1 MFKWLKKLFPVS
13 HVNPETIQECNDFLQ
28 EREWF
33 SRNGLSGAVTG
44 AQSRSEMNWPLMHIR
59 HSEWFMLKLP
69 HLIEAIDCYFA
80 RQGIAT
86 DIFPDPRFF
95 RVPRVSKQPRYCRI
109 HNTRHKFS
117 RCGYRNIKRR
127 QKTHRMVQR

>member
-13 HVNPETIQECNDFLQ
+13 GANPETIQECKDFRQ

-33 SRNGLSGAVTG
+33 SRNGLSGAVDG
-44 AQSRSEMNWPLMHIR
+44 VPSRSEMNWSLMHIR
-59 HSEWFMLKLP
+59 HSEWFMLKRP

-86 DIFPDPRFF
+86 DIFPDR
-95 RVPRVSKQPRYCRI
+95 RVFPTPRVSKQPRYCRI
-109 HNTRHKFS
+109 HSTRHRFG

-127 QKTHRMVQR
+127 QKTHRMIQR

>member
-13 HVNPETIQECNDFLQ
+13 VANPETIQECKDFHQ
-28 EREWF
+28 ERERF
-33 SRNGLSGAVTG
+33 SRNGLSEAVRGAP
-44 AQSRSEMNWPLMHIR
+44 SRSEMNWFLMHIR
-59 HSEWFMLKLP
+59 HSEWFMLNRP

-86 DIFPDPRFF
+86 DSFPDPRVL
-95 RVPRVSKQPRYCRI
+95 RTPSMSKQLRYCRI
-109 HNTRHKFS
+109 HNTRHRFG

>member
-1 MFKWLKKLFPVS
+1 MFKWLKKLVS
-13 HVNPETIQECNDFLQ
+13 VSVANSEAIQECKDFRQ

-33 SRNGLSGAVTG
+33 SRNGLSGAVDGTP
-44 AQSRSEMNWPLMHIR
+44 SRSEMNWLLGHIR
-59 HSEWFMLKLP
+59 HSEWFMLKRP

-86 DIFPDPRFF
+86 DSFPDPR
-95 RVPRVSKQPRYCRI
+95 VILTPRVSKQARYCRI
-109 HNTRHKFS
+109 HNTRHGHG

-127 QKTHRMVQR
+127 QKAHRLVQR